1 MEVQVRHVHA
11 GTSGALPTGRKII
24 DISDFQGVSGGNID
38 DWWRHLSIEGKAVP
52 AVAPAHGVKG
62 QGGHVIPRSDRG
74 SGKELRGSL
83 LGVKRRPE
91 GQQHEKSQKQV

>member
-62 QGGHVIPRSDRG
+62 QGSHVILRSDCG
-74 SGKELRGSL
+74 SIQESGRSL
-83 LGVKRRPE
+83 LGMKLGPVGKQQKNPQVK
-91 GQQHEKSQKQV
+91 